1 MRWALPILISLALHG
16 LLISLNWTA
25 EPEERGQVISVRLV
39 PLAQEPGPG
48 PDSPEEGGQKQ
59 EPASDPEMPSEPIQE
74 PPRQETSNND
84 EVQKKPEPAP
94 EVIPKPL
101 AEEKPVEREV
111 TPKTKPEAE
120 PTQKP
125 VPLKNPAKTEPKP
138 VKEVPIQQRPVEKT
152 APKATQPTKAES
164 KNEQIKP
171 APAPKTPPRND
182 GEGEEAKNIGT
193 QGTSSPKTSTLTS
206 AGTEGGKKSAQS
218 KGIMSERD
226 VTVLHRE
233 QPVYPLI
240 SRKRKE
246 QGTVTVLL
254 EVSSGK
260 VSDAKVESSS
270 GSPRLDESAV
280 KALRAWQFSQDLTGT
295 VRIPVV
301 FTLTK

>member
-16 LLISLNWTA
+16 LLLSLNWTA
-25 EPEERGQVISVRLV
+25 EPKERGQVISVILV

-48 PDSPEEGGQKQ
+48 PDSPEEGEQKR
-59 EPASDPEMPSEPIQE
+59 EPASDPEKPSEPIQE
-74 PPRQETSNND
+74 APRQETSENN

-94 EVIPKPL
+94 EVIQKPL
-101 AEEKPVEREV
+101 AVGKPQEREV
-111 TPKTKPEAE
+111 TPKTKPEVE
-120 PTQKP
+120 PIPKP
-125 VPLKNPAKTEPKP
+125 VPLKTPTKTEPKP
-138 VKEVPIQQRPVEKT
+138 TKDVPKQRKPVEKT

-164 KNEQIKP
+164 KTEQVKP
-171 APAPKTPPRND
+171 APAPKIPTRNN

-193 QGTSSPKTSTLTS
+193 QGTSPLKTSTSTS
-206 AGTEGGKKSAQS
+206 AGAEGGKKSAQP
-218 KGIMSERD
+218 KGIMSEKD
-226 VTVLHRE
+226 VTVIHRE

-260 VSDAKVESSS
+260 VSGAKVESSS

-280 KALRAWQFSQDLTGT
+280 KALRAWRFSQDLTGT

>member
-1 MRWALPILISLALHG
+1 MRWAVPILISLILHG
-16 LLISLNWTA
+16 LMLSVNWTA
-25 EPEERGQVISVRLV
+25 ELKGRGQIISVRLI

-48 PDSPEEGGQKQ
+48 PDSPEGGRQKQ
-59 EPASDPEMPSEPIQE
+59 EPASNPEKPSEPVQE
-74 PPRQETSNND
+74 PPGQETSKNN
-84 EVQKKPEPAP
+84 EVQKKPESAP
-94 EVIPKPL
+94 ELIQKPL
-101 AEEKPVEREV
+101 AVEKPQERKV

-125 VPLKNPAKTEPKP
+125 VPQKTPAKTEPKP
-138 VKEVPIQQRPVEKT
+138 VKEVPEKRKPVEKT

-164 KNEQIKP
+164 KNEQVKP
-171 APAPKTPPRND
+171 APAPKIPPSND

-193 QGTSSPKTSTLTS
+193 QGTTPLKTSTLTS
-206 AGTEGGKKSAQS
+206 AGAEGGKKSAQP
-218 KGIMSERD
+218 KGIMSEND
-226 VTVLHRE
+226 VTVIHRE

-246 QGTVTVLL
+246 QGTVAVLL
-254 EVSSGK
+254 EVTSGK

-280 KALRAWQFSQDLTGT
+280 KALRAWRFSQDLTGT

>member
-1 MRWALPILISLALHG
+1 MRWAVPVLISLALHG
-16 LLISLNWTA
+16 LLLSLNWTA
-25 EPEERGQVISVRLV
+25 ELKERGQVISVRLV
-39 PLAQEPGPG
+39 PLAQETGPG

-59 EPASDPEMPSEPIQE
+59 EPASDPERPSEPIQE
-74 PPRQETSNND
+74 PSRQGTSENN

-94 EVIPKPL
+94 EVVQKSL
-101 AEEKPVEREV
+101 AEEKPQEREV
-111 TPKTKPEAE
+111 PPKTKSETE
-120 PTQKP
+120 SIQRP
-125 VPLKNPAKTEPKP
+125 VPLKTPAKTEPKP
-138 VKEVPIQQRPVEKT
+138 VKEVPEKRKPVEKT

-164 KNEQIKP
+164 KTEQVKP
-171 APAPKTPPRND
+171 APAPKISPRND
-182 GEGEEAKNIGT
+182 GEGEEAKNIST
-193 QGTSSPKTSTLTS
+193 QGTPAPKTSTSTS
-206 AGTEGGKKSAQS
+206 AGVEVGKKSAQP

-254 EVSSGK
+254 EVTSGK
-260 VSDAKVESSS
+260 VSGAKVESSS
-270 GSPRLDESAV
+270 GSPRLDESAA
-280 KALRAWQFSQDLTGT
+280 KALRAWRFSQDLTGT

>member
-1 MRWALPILISLALHG
+1 MRWAVPILISLALHG
-16 LLISLNWTA
+16 LLLSLSWTA
-25 EPEERGQVISVRLV
+25 EPKERGLVISVTLV
-39 PLAQEPGPG
+39 PLAQETGPG
-48 PDSPEEGGQKQ
+48 PDSPEGGEQKR
-59 EPASDPEMPSEPIQE
+59 EPIQE
-74 PPRQETSNND
+74 PPRQGTSNND

-94 EVIPKPL
+94 ELIPKPL
-101 AEEKPVEREV
+101 AEEKPVEREA
-111 TPKTKPEAE
+111 TPKNKPEVE
-120 PTQKP
+120 PIQKP
-125 VPLKNPAKTEPKP
+125 VPQKTPAKTEPKP
-138 VKEVPIQQRPVEKT
+138 
-152 APKATQPTKAES
+152 TQPTKAES
-164 KNEQIKP
+164 KNEQVKP
-171 APAPKTPPRND
+171 APAPKINPRND
-182 GEGEEAKNIGT
+182 GEGEEANKIGT
-193 QGTSSPKTSTLTS
+193 QGTSSPKTSTSTS
-206 AGTEGGKKSAQS
+206 AGTEGVKKSAQP
-218 KGIMSERD
+218 KGIMSEKD

-280 KALRAWQFSQDLTGT
+280 KALRAWRFSQDLTGT

>member
-1 MRWALPILISLALHG
+1 MRWAVPILISLALHG
-16 LLISLNWTA
+16 LMLSLNWTA
-25 EPEERGQVISVRLV
+25 ELKERGQVISVRLV

-59 EPASDPEMPSEPIQE
+59 EPVQE
-74 PPRQETSNND
+74 PPRQEISESN

-94 EVIPKPL
+94 ELIPKPL
-101 AEEKPVEREV
+101 AEKKPVEREV
-111 TPKTKPEAE
+111 APKTKPEAE
-120 PTQKP
+120 PIQKP
-125 VPLKNPAKTEPKP
+125 VPQETPAKTEPKP
-138 VKEVPIQQRPVEKT
+138 VKEVPKQQRPVEKT

-164 KNEQIKP
+164 KTEQVKP
-171 APAPKTPPRND
+171 APAPKTSPRND

-193 QGTSSPKTSTLTS
+193 QGTPAPKTSTSTS
-206 AGTEGGKKSAQS
+206 AGAEGGKKSAQP
-218 KGIMSERD
+218 KGIMSEKD
-226 VTVLHRE
+226 VTIIHRE
-233 QPVYPLI
+233 QPAYPLI

-280 KALRAWQFSQDLTGT
+280 KALRAWRFSQELTGT

>member
-1 MRWALPILISLALHG
+1 VRWAVPVLISLALHG
-16 LLISLNWTA
+16 LLLSVNWTA
-25 EPEERGQVISVRLV
+25 KPEERGQVISVRLV
-39 PLAQEPGPG
+39 PLAQETGPG

-59 EPASDPEMPSEPIQE
+59 EPASDPERPSEPVQA
-74 PPRQETSNND
+74 PPRQGTSNND
-84 EVQKKPEPAP
+84 EVQKKPEPDP
-94 EVIPKPL
+94 EVVQKPL
-101 AEEKPVEREV
+101 EEKKSQQREV

-120 PTQKP
+120 PIQRP
-125 VPLKNPAKTEPKP
+125 VPQKTPAKTEPKP
-138 VKEVPIQQRPVEKT
+138 VKEVPERRKPVEKT
-152 APKATQPTKAES
+152 APKATQPAKADS
-164 KNEQIKP
+164 KTEQVKP
-171 APAPKTPPRND
+171 APAPKISSRND
-182 GEGEEAKNIGT
+182 GEGEEANKIGT
-193 QGTSSPKTSTLTS
+193 QGTSSPKTSTSTS
-206 AGTEGGKKSAQS
+206 AGAEGGKKAAQP
-218 KGIMSERD
+218 KGVMSEKD

-270 GSPRLDESAV
+270 GSPRLDESAA
-280 KALRAWQFSQDLTGT
+280 KALRAWRFSEDLTGT

>member
-1 MRWALPILISLALHG
+1 MRWAVPVLISLALHG
-16 LLISLNWTA
+16 LLLSVNWTA

-39 PLAQEPGPG
+39 PLAQETGPG

-59 EPASDPEMPSEPIQE
+59 EPASDPERPSEPV
-74 PPRQETSNND
+74 QETSKNN

-94 EVIPKPL
+94 ELIQKPL
-101 AEEKPVEREV
+101 AVEKPQERNV
-111 TPKTKPEAE
+111 TPKTQPEAE
-120 PTQKP
+120 PIQKP
-125 VPLKNPAKTEPKP
+125 VPRKTPAKTEPKP
-138 VKEVPIQQRPVEKT
+138 VKEVPKQQRPVEKT

-164 KNEQIKP
+164 KTEQVKP
-171 APAPKTPPRND
+171 APAPKTSPRND

-193 QGTSSPKTSTLTS
+193 QGTPTPKTSTSTS
-206 AGTEGGKKSAQS
+206 AGAEGGKKSAQP
-218 KGIMSERD
+218 KGIMSEKD

-254 EVSSGK
+254 EVTSGK

-280 KALRAWQFSQDLTGT
+280 KALRAWRFSQDLTGT